1 MKRTNSLTI
10 TLSLL
15 LLAAATLVA
24 YGNSFSG
31 PFLFDDYHNIVGNK
45 HMQISEISFASLK
58 EAAVEEPSRYRWVP
72 KISFAL
78 NYYFA
83 DKKAVDYHSTTPLAG
98 SGLSEPAVFGYHLV
112 NFLLHLAAAFCFYFL
127 FRLTLG
133 LHFRKKTCRHV
144 NEVALLA
151 ALAWAVHPVQ
161 TSAVTYVVQRMTV
174 MAGMFTAASLLFYV
188 LGRTRTSG
196 AGWRLFLF
204 LLCLVFGV
212 LAVFSKENGA
222 MLPLL
227 LLGYEYW
234 FLGGLNFS
242 LRSRKGVIL
251 LAAALL
257 LVAAFGWL
265 YMGRNP
271 FALLFD
277 PGGYGT
283 RDFTMGERLLTETR
297 VLVHYVSLLV
307 LPLPSRLTL
316 AYDFPLSTALL
327 APAATF
333 LAIACLVLIAGAMAV
348 LFKRSRLLSF
358 AIFWFLANLV
368 IESSVI
374 PLEIIFE
381 HRMYLPTAFL
391 ILAAVAGLYRL
402 GSRRI
407 LLIRGAAAALVV
419 LLVVFTLQRNEDWT
433 SRENVWA
440 DVAKKSPNM
449 TRGYLGLYV
458 AYKAQNRKAEA
469 LAVLQKAVEVGPEE
483 FRPAYN
489 LANLYFE
496 EGRYKEALQIL
507 NNMIRG
513 GQVVRAPVYHLR
525 GSIYQKLNNYELA
538 AKNARLALGDDPG
551 HADSY
556 VLLGGAYFRLNR
568 FTEAAAAYE
577 KAREMMPDKYGIYFN
592 LGTVYFNLGQYEK
605 AIANYRK
612 SLELRPNNADA
623 HYNLGMIYGARG
635 MVREMNEEMNKAKR
649 LRGLIR

>member
-10 TLSLL
+10 ALSLL
-15 LLAAATLVA
+15 LLAVATLVA
-24 YGNSFSG
+24 YANSFSG

-45 HMQISEISFASLK
+45 HMQISEISPTSLK
-58 EAAVEEPSRYRWVP
+58 AAAVEEPSRFRWVP

-83 DKKAVDYHSTTPLAG
+83 DKRAVGYHSSTPLAG
-98 SGLSEPAVFGYHLV
+98 SGLSEPDVFGYHLV
-112 NFLLHLAAAFCFYFL
+112 NFLVHLATAFCFYFL

-133 LHFRKKTCRHV
+133 LHFFKGEFFYV
-144 NEVALLA
+144 NEAALLA
-151 ALAWAVHPVQ
+151 ALTWAVHPVQ
-161 TSAVTYVVQRMTV
+161 TNAVTYVVQRMTV
-174 MAGMFTAASLLFYV
+174 MAGLFSTVSLLFYA
-188 LGRTRTSG
+188 LGRTRTRSSG
-196 AGWRLFLF
+196 GRLLLFLVS
-204 LLCLVFGV
+204 LGCGV
-212 LAVFSKENGA
+212 LAVFSKENSA

-234 FLGGLNFS
+234 FLGGLKF

-257 LVAAFGWL
+257 LLVMFGWL
-265 YMGRNP
+265 YMGGNP
-271 FALLFD
+271 FAILLA

-283 RDFTMGERLLTETR
+283 RDFTMGERLLTEAR
-297 VLVHYVSLLV
+297 VLVHYLSLLV

-316 AYDFPLSTALL
+316 AYDFPLSAGFF

-333 LAIACLVLIAGAMAV
+333 GAIICLASTGLLVFA
-348 LFKRSRLLSF
+348 LFKRARLLSF
-358 AIFWFLANLV
+358 ALFWFLSNLV

-381 HRMYLPTAFL
+381 HRIYLPSAFL
-391 ILAAVAGLYRL
+391 ILAGVAGIYRL
-402 GSRRI
+402 NSRRI
-407 LLIRGAAAALVV
+407 IFARGMMAVLVV
-419 LLVVFTLQRNEDWT
+419 LLVVFTWQRNQDWT

-440 DVAKKSPNM
+440 DVAEKSPNM

-458 AYKAQNRKAEA
+458 AYKAQNRQAEA
-469 LAVLQKAVEVGPEE
+469 LAILQKAVAVGPEE

-489 LANLYFE
+489 LANFYFE
-496 EGRYKEALQIL
+496 EGQYKKALKIL
-507 NNMIRG
+507 NNMIRSG
-513 GQVVRAPVYHLR
+513 KVARAPVYQLR
-525 GSIYQKLNNYELA
+525 GSIYQKLKNYNLA
-538 AKNARLALGDDPG
+538 AENARLALADDPG
-551 HADSY
+551 HTDSY

-568 FTEAAAAYE
+568 FQEAAENYE

-592 LGTVYFNLGQYEK
+592 LGTVYFNLGQYER

-623 HYNLGMIYGARG
+623 HYNLGMIYGAKG
-635 MVREMNEEMNKAKR
+635 MIREMNEEMSTARR
-649 LRGLIR
+649 LRGMPR